1 MASFNKER
9 TTTVLLD
16 TNVLIYSATKPFD
29 IAHQLRRFGFTNI
42 SVPCEVLG
50 ELRLLSSK
58 GGSKSKR
65 FATLAIQI
73 ALGFE
78 AIALGYSTSS
88 VDDQLL
94 MVAKEKGYIIAT
106 ADSALRRRLRDEGLS
121 VIYLKRSR
129 LIPETDLLIKS
140 NN

>member
-1 MASFNKER
+1 M
-9 TTTVLLD
+9 
-16 TNVLIYSATKPFD
+16 
-29 IAHQLRRFGFTNI
+29 
-42 SVPCEVLG
+42 
-50 ELRLLSSK
+50 LSSK